1 MKNSSVD
8 LLRGPILRS
17 LLIFALP
24 ILISNIFQQLYNTA
38 DVMIVGRFLGPD
50 ALAAVGASSAIF
62 DLVIGFALGVG
73 NGMGVVIARYYGAQ
87 DYRKVR
93 QSVAATVVIGLGL
106 SALVMI
112 LGHFGLYPLLRFLG
126 TPASIIGQ
134 SFQYIS
140 MIVSCVGVTL
150 GYNLCAGLLRAVGD
164 SLTALFFL
172 IFSALVNIV
181 LDLFFI
187 TQLHLGVQS
196 AGLATIISQGLS
208 AILCLYYIKKKV
220 TFLLPRKSDF
230 VLDSS
235 LYLDLF
241 GQGMAMGL
249 MNSIVSIGT
258 VTLQYAINGFGPL
271 IISAQ
276 VAARRIMSFAVLP
289 LTSLAAGV
297 TTFTSQNFG
306 AKQFKRIVAGLKQ
319 SCLVSITWSVIAC
332 ALLYVASP
340 FLAGLISGSDNA
352 VIIDNA
358 SR

>member
-1 MKNSSVD
+1 MKNASVD

-73 NGMGVVIARYYGAQ
+73 NGMGVVIARYYGAK
-87 DYRKVR
+87 DFRKLR
-93 QSVAATVVIGLGL
+93 QSVAATAVIGLGL

-126 TPASIIGQ
+126 TPTSIIGQ
-134 SFQYIS
+134 SYQYIS
-140 MIVSCVGVTL
+140 MIVSCVGITL

-164 SLTALFFL
+164 SLTALYFL

-208 AILCLYYIKKKV
+208 A
-220 TFLLPRKSDF
+220 LLSS
-230 VLDSS
+230 VLR
-235 LYLDLF
+235 LQ
-241 GQGMAMGL
+241 QG
-249 MNSIVSIGT
+249 V
-258 VTLQYAINGFGPL
+258 
-271 IISAQ
+271 
-276 VAARRIMSFAVLP
+276 
-289 LTSLAAGV
+289 
-297 TTFTSQNFG
+297 
-306 AKQFKRIVAGLKQ
+306 
-319 SCLVSITWSVIAC
+319 SCLSLFS
-332 ALLYVASP
+332 L
-340 FLAGLISGSDNA
+340 
-352 VIIDNA
+352 
-358 SR
+358 